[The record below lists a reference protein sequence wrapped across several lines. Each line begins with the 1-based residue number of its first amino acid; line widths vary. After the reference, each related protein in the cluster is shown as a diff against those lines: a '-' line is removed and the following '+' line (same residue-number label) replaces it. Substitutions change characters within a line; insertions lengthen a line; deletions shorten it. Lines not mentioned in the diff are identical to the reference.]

1 MNAIEENVLSLLQ
14 EIRPEFD
21 FTESDDFI
29 NAGMLDSFDIVQLVN
44 GLDEAYGISID
55 GTDIIRENFS
65 SVANIITLLDKNGV
79 AP

>member
-1 MNAIEENVLSLLQ
+1 MNTIEEKVLSLLQ

-44 GLDEAYGISID
+44 GLDEVYGISID

-65 SVANIITLLDKNGV
+65 SVENIITLLDKNGV